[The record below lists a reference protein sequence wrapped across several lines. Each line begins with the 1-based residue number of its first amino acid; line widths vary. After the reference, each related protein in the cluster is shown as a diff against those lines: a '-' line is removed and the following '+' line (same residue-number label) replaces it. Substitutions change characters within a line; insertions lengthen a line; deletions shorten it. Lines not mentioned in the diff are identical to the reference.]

1 MIAYWLFSILS
12 VACLVLIVLNQL
24 GILSDRETGWF
35 GLIIVSVL
43 FLLVPAML
51 SAFFKRSNKEL
62 KNNDN

>member
-51 SAFFKRSNKEL
+51 SAFFQTLE
-62 KNNDN
+62 